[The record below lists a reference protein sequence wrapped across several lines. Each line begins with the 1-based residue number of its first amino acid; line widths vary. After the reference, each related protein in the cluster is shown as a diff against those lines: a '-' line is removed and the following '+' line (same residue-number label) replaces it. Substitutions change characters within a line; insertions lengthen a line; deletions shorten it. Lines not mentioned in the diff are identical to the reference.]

1 MNTLF
6 YGDCLTIMQEKIA
19 PHSIDLVY
27 LDPPFNSN
35 EDYNSIY
42 KDETGRPLPDQVE
55 AYTDNWGLA
64 TDRLR
69 IIRDLPLLL
78 GEHGINGHGANFLA
92 ALLSGLVHL
101 QPDMAAYL
109 AYMTERLV
117 WIRRMMKPSASIYL
131 HCDDTAAHYL
141 KIVMDVI
148 FGAKHYLNAITW
160 KRTWAHNDP
169 SRFGRITDTI
179 FFYSKSDDYTW
190 HRQFASYSEDYIRK
204 FFRYEDE
211 RGQFR
216 LVTLTGANISAGE
229 SGEAWRGVNPTSS
242 GRHWSVPRR
251 IVRALAGE
259 EALNWSIHER
269 LDLLDDHGYIYW
281 PPRGSVPQ
289 FKQYLNEM
297 PGAPVQNLW
306 TDIDRL
312 SPNSKER
319 LGYPTQKPVALLD
332 RIIRASSNPGDLV
345 FDPFFGCATTI
356 EAAERLGRQWVGI
369 DITIHAIKRVAR
381 VRLQDRLHLAQ
392 GTDYVIEGVPQNW
405 EGALELWRQDP
416 YQFQKWC
423 VEQVEGFVNVKK
435 SADDGIDGRIYFDM
449 PGEDVL
455 QCLALE
461 VKGGA
466 NVGIAAIGYLGSVLR
481 YDNVQMAGLIIL
493 HELGKQQE
501 KNFKLKMALTGEI
514 EIEGRS
520 YPRMQMLT
528 VREILAGAR
537 FAMPSPAGRSDA
549 PYDTDLFSHKQA
561 DSLD

>member
-6 YGDCLTIMQEKIA
+6 YGDCLTIMREKI
-19 PHSIDLVY
+19 PPQSVDLVY

-42 KDETGRPLPDQVE
+42 QDETGRPLPDQVE
-55 AYTDNWGLA
+55 AYTDTWVLDTEG
-64 TDRLR
+64 LR

-78 GEHGINGHGANFLA
+78 SEHGVNGHGANFLA

-141 KIVMDVI
+141 KIALDVL
-148 FGAKHYLNAITW
+148 FGANNFRNAVIW

-169 SRFGRITDTI
+169 RRYGRITDTI
-179 FFYSKSDDYTW
+179 FLYSKSSEYTW
-190 HRQFASYSEDYIRK
+190 IPQHADYSEDYIRK
-204 FFRYEDE
+204 FFRHEDA
-211 RGQFR
+211 RGQYR
-216 LVTLTGANISAGE
+216 LVTLTGPKVSTGD
-229 SGEAWRGVNPTSS
+229 SGSTWRGYSPTTS
-242 GRHWSVPRR
+242 GRSWSVPKR
-251 IVRALAGE
+251 IVRNLAGE
-259 EALNWSIHER
+259 EALNWPIKER
-269 LDLLDDHGYIYW
+269 LNLLDEHGYIYW
-281 PPRGSVPQ
+281 PPKGSVPQ
-289 FKQYLNEM
+289 FKQYLHEM
-297 PGAPVQNLW
+297 PGAPIQNLW

-312 SPNSKER
+312 SPHSKER

-332 RIIRASSNPGDLV
+332 RIIRASSNPGDVV
-345 FDPFFGCATTI
+345 FDPFCGCATTI
-356 EAAERLGRQWVGI
+356 EAAERLGRQWIGI

-381 VRLQDRLHLAQ
+381 ARLQDRLHLAQ

-435 SADDGIDGRIYFDM
+435 TADDGIDGRIYFEM

-455 QCLALE
+455 QCMALE

-466 NVGIAAIGYLGSVLR
+466 NIGIADVGYLSSVLR
-481 YDNVQMAGLIIL
+481 YDNVQMAGLISL
-493 HELGKQQE
+493 HEPGKQQE
-501 KNFKLKMALTGEI
+501 KNFNLKMALAGEI

-528 VREILAGAR
+528 VREILDGAR
-537 FAMPSPAGRSDA
+537 FAMPSPAGRSDSG
-549 PYDTDLFSHKQA
+549 YESDLFSHQ
-561 DSLD
+561 SN

>member
-6 YGDCLTIMQEKIA
+6 YGDCLTIMREKIP

-35 EDYNSIY
+35 EDYNAIY

-55 AYTDNWGLA
+55 AYTDTWVLVTEG
-64 TDRLR
+64 LR

-78 GEHGINGHGANFLA
+78 GEHGINGHGVNFLA
-92 ALLSGLVHL
+92 ALMSGLVNL

-117 WIRRMMKPSASIYL
+117 WIRRAMKPSASIYL
-131 HCDDTAAHYL
+131 HCDDSAAHFL
-141 KIVMDVI
+141 KIVLDVI
-148 FGAKHYLNAITW
+148 FGAEHYLNAITW
-160 KRTWAHNDP
+160 KRTWSHNDP

-179 FFYSKSDDYTW
+179 FYYSKSEDYTW
-190 HRQFASYSEDYIRK
+190 HTQYAEYSADYIRK

-211 RGQFR
+211 RGQYR

-251 IVRALAGE
+251 IVRKLAGE
-259 EALNWSIHER
+259 EALSWPIKKR
-269 LDLLDDHGYIYW
+269 LDLMDEHGYIYW
-281 PPRGSVPQ
+281 PPKGSVPQ
-289 FKQYLNEM
+289 FKQYLKEM

-312 SPNSKER
+312 SPHSKER
-319 LGYPTQKPVALLD
+319 LGYPTQKPLALLE
-332 RIIRASSNPGDLV
+332 RIIRASSNPGDVV
-345 FDPFFGCATTI
+345 FDPFCGCATTI

-381 VRLQDRLHLAQ
+381 ARLQDRLHLAQ
-392 GTDYVIEGVPQNW
+392 GTDYTIEGVPQNW

-423 VEQVEGFVNVKK
+423 VEQVEGFVNVKR

-449 PGEDVL
+449 PGEETL
-455 QCLALE
+455 QCMALE
-461 VKGGA
+461 VKGGT
-466 NVGIAAIGYLGSVLR
+466 NVGIAAIGYLGSALR

-501 KNFKLKMALTGEI
+501 KNFKLKLALAGEI
-514 EIEGRS
+514 EIEGRT

-549 PYDTDLFSHKQA
+549 PYDADLFSHKQPV
-561 DSLD
+561 